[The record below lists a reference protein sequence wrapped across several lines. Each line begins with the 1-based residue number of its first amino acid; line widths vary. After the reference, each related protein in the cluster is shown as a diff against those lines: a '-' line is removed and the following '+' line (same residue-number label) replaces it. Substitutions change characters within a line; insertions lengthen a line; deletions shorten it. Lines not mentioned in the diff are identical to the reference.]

1 MTRKRR
7 KRRRGMKRLGNLAAV
22 FLLLVLFTSAS
33 AGQQADGRACVREN
47 RIRQRRTRGSI
58 TDRCK
63 KSECSLTQKRGR
75 PDIVSKRRR
84 GGGEKIYPASLTK
97 IMTVLTAIEQLP
109 DLDEEILLPAEL
121 LNPLYAQG
129 ASMAGFQPGEQVK
142 AEIFSLRSHASKRRG
157 VLCGGGRKNSRNP
170 EEEFAALMNKKA
182 EKLGMKHTHF
192 TNTTGL
198 PDENHYSTAEDIAC
212 LLDNAL
218 KNNTFREIFTS
229 SRYSTGG
236 TNLHPEGITFYSTL
250 SQSLEDPTFPGGVI
264 EGGKTGYT
272 QEAGL
277 CLASLAEKD
286 GREYIFVSAKGEGNH
301 QTEPVHVEDA
311 LYAYKAIPASG
322 EGTDLIPSFLQKI
335 LEMIQ
340 F

>member
-22 FLLLVLFTSAS
+22 FLLLVLLLLLLPASRQMEGLVSGKTGLDSAAPGEVLQIDVKS
-33 AGQQADGRACVREN
+33 PNAVLLRREDGR
-47 RIRQRRTRGSI
+47 I
-58 TDRCK
+58 
-63 KSECSLTQKRGR
+63 LFQK
-75 PDIVSKRRR
+75 

-97 IMTVLTAIEQLP
+97 IMTVRTAIEQLP

-121 LNPLYAQG
+121 FDPLYAQG

-142 AEIFSLRSHASKRRG
+142 ARDLLYGAMLPSGAECCVG
-157 VLCGGGRKNSRNP
+157 VAEKIAGS

-322 EGTDLIPSFLQKI
+322 EGTD
-335 LEMIQ
+335 
-340 F
+340 